1 MVSLGKFDR
10 AWGSK
15 MIKLTR
21 RTLLVGTS
29 ALMAAGTVSFR
40 ALAAS
45 RTYHALLVACTEYPA
60 LPQRNWL
67 IGPKN
72 DAGLVHEYLLKNVP
86 DPVRFAPENVTL
98 LAKDVPGAKGLPT
111 HAAIKTA
118 LADLAAKVRRDDFV
132 YLHLSGHGAQ
142 QPERVNG
149 DETDGLDEIFLPVD
163 IEKWINRDAGV
174 PNALVDNEIGDA
186 LDAIRDKG
194 AFVWA
199 VFDCCH
205 SGTATRAVD
214 VDDELDRKVEF
225 ADLVGGDEAARA
237 AAIKAYE
244 NTVASAS
251 RGLDENGQRKPAFNL
266 SPTGGEPITKGKL
279 VAFYAAQTV
288 ETTPEMPLPKGTADA
303 PRFGLFTFTILS
315 KLAENPNV
323 TYRQLGQ
330 AVLQQYSAD
339 SRTRPTPLF
348 EGELD
353 ARVFG
358 TDKTDAV
365 MQWPVIVKDGEA
377 SIGAGLLHRLTPGSK
392 LAILPSALSSLSDAV
407 GYLEV
412 ESAKNLESRVKP
424 VEFDKKPA
432 LKVADIPSNAYARVA
447 EIAVDYK
454 LAVARPAA
462 TKGLETETAL
472 VNSVL
477 DELAAAKETGFN
489 IELVDPGKSAELR
502 FAVMRE
508 NAIAGADGN
517 ATDKP
522 ALWFLPASGD
532 VTLKDG
538 GRPPLIIIHPDNRQK
553 LVDATARNLR
563 TIFRATGLSRLA
575 AASDYKPEDV
585 DVQFQVKRRDKDGLE
600 PLQASVVPRVSPGDE
615 VHVLAKNSSDQL
627 VDINV
632 LYVGSDYSITHIVAE
647 RLAPQATLEEGLLA
661 FTDTSFGMER
671 MIAVVTEAPPESAK
685 EDLSFLAQDGV
696 ASMTRGI
703 GPASFSDMLADIG
716 MAPST
721 RSVMRLADKSG
732 PKGAVMI
739 FPMETVPR
747 A

>member
-1 MVSLGKFDR
+1 
-10 AWGSK
+10 
-15 MIKLTR
+15 MIRLTR
-21 RTLLVGTS
+21 RTLLVGAS
-29 ALMAAGTVSFR
+29 ALTAAGTLSFR
-40 ALAAS
+40 ALAAQ
-45 RTYHALLVACTEYPA
+45 RTYHALLVACTDYPN
-60 LPQRNWL
+60 LPKKNWL

-72 DAGLVHEYLLKNVP
+72 DAGLVRDYLLRNTP
-86 DPVRFAPENVTL
+86 APVKFAPENVTL
-98 LAKDVPGAKGLPT
+98 LAKDVDGAAGLPT
-111 HAAIKTA
+111 HAAIKAA
-118 LADLAAKVRRDDFV
+118 LANLAARVKRDDFV

-142 QPERVNG
+142 QPEATKG
-149 DETDGLDEIFLPVD
+149 DETDSLDEIFLPVD
-163 IEKWINRDAGV
+163 IEKWVNREAGV
-174 PNALVDNEIGDA
+174 PNALVDNEVGAA

-194 AFVWA
+194 AFVWV

-205 SGTATRAVD
+205 SGTATRAAE
-214 VDDELDRKVEF
+214 VDDEMERKVEF
-225 ADLVGGDEAARA
+225 ADLVGGGEAERA
-237 AAIKAYE
+237 AAVKLYDGIAA
-244 NTVASAS
+244 TAT
-251 RGLDENGQRKPAFNL
+251 RGFDENGQRKPAFNL
-266 SPTGGEPITKGKL
+266 APTGAASTTKGKL

-358 TDKTDAV
+358 TDRADAV
-365 MQWPVIVKDGEA
+365 MQWPLVVKDGA
-377 SIGAGLLHRLTPGSK
+377 ATIGAGLLQRLTPGSK
-392 LAILPSALSSLSDAV
+392 LAILPSALSQLTEAL
-407 GYLEV
+407 GYVEV
-412 ESAKNLESRVKP
+412 QSARNLESWVKP
-424 VEFDKKPA
+424 VELDGKPA
-432 LKVADIPSNAYARVA
+432 LTLADIPANAYARVA
-447 EIAVDYK
+447 ELAVDYK
-454 LAVARPAA
+454 LVVARPAA
-462 TKGLETETAL
+462 TYGLDKETAL

-477 DELAAAKETGFN
+477 DELAAREKSGFHV
-489 IELVDPGKSAELR
+489 ELVEPGKSADLR
-502 FAVMRE
+502 LAVLRE
-508 NAIAGADGN
+508 NAIAGAAAA

-532 VTLKDG
+532 VKDG
-538 GRPPLIIIHPDNRQK
+538 GRPPLIIIHPDDRAK
-553 LVDATARNLR
+553 LVDATAKNLT

-575 AASDYKPEDV
+575 AASDYRPEEV
-585 DVQFQVKRRDKDGLE
+585 SVEFEIRRQGGDALE
-600 PLQASVVPRVSPGDE
+600 PLQASTVPRVSPGDE
-615 VHVLAKNSSDQL
+615 VHIRARNDSDKY

-647 RLAPQATLEEGLLA
+647 RLAPANGSPDAGLREGLLA

-671 MIAVVTEAPPESAK
+671 MIAVLTEAPPQSEK

-696 ASMTRGI
+696 PSATRTVG
-703 GPASFSDMLADIG
+703 GSGFSDMLADIG

-721 RSVMRLADKSG
+721 RSVMKLADRSG

>member
-1 MVSLGKFDR
+1 
-10 AWGSK
+10 

-29 ALMAAGTVSFR
+29 ALTMAGMVSFR
-40 ALAAS
+40 AMAAS
-45 RTYHALLVACTEYPA
+45 RTYHALLVACTEYPN

-67 IGPKN
+67 VGPKN

-98 LAKDVPGAKGLPT
+98 LAKDVPGANGLPT
-111 HAAIKTA
+111 HAAIKAA
-118 LADLAAKVRRDDFV
+118 LADLAAKVQRDDFV

-142 QPERVNG
+142 QPERVKG

-163 IEKWINRDAGV
+163 IDKWINRDAGV
-174 PNALVDNEIGDA
+174 PNALVDDEIGAA
-186 LDAIRDKG
+186 LDAIRNKG
-194 AFVWA
+194 AFVWV

-205 SGTATRAVD
+205 SGTATRAVE
-214 VDDELDRKVEF
+214 VDDEMERKVEF
-225 ADLVGGDEAARA
+225 ADLVGGSEAERA
-237 AAIKAYE
+237 AAIKAYDE
-244 NTVASAS
+244 VTSAAGS
-251 RGLDENGQRKPAFNL
+251 RGVDDSGTRKPAFNL
-266 SPTGGEPITKGKL
+266 TPTGGEPITKGKL

-288 ETTPEMPLPKGTADA
+288 ETTPEMPLPKGTTDA

-358 TDKTDAV
+358 TDKMDAV
-365 MQWPVIVKDGEA
+365 MQWPVVIKDGEA
-377 SIGAGLLHRLTPGSK
+377 TIGAGLLHRLTPGSK
-392 LAILPSALSSLSDAV
+392 LAILPSALSPLSDTV

-412 ESAKNLESRVKP
+412 QSARNLESRVKP

-432 LKVADIPSNAYARVA
+432 LKLADIPANAYARVA

-462 TKGLETETAL
+462 TKGLEKETAL

-477 DELAAAKETGFN
+477 DELATAKETGFN

-508 NAIAGADGN
+508 NAIAGAAKD

-538 GRPPLIIIHPDNRQK
+538 GKPPLIIIHMDDRKK
-553 LVDATARNLR
+553 LVEATTRNLR

-585 DVQFQVKRRDKDGLE
+585 DVQFQVKRRGKDGLE

-615 VHVLAKNSSDQL
+615 VHVLARNGSDLL

-671 MIAVVTEAPPESAK
+671 MIAVLTEAPPESEK

-696 ASMTRGI
+696 ASMTRGL
-703 GPASFSDMLADIG
+703 GPASFSDMLTDIG
-716 MAPST
+716 MAPAT

>member
-1 MVSLGKFDR
+1 
-10 AWGSK
+10 

-29 ALMAAGTVSFR
+29 ALTMAGMVSFR
-40 ALAAS
+40 TMAAS
-45 RTYHALLVACTEYPA
+45 RIYHALLVACTEYPN

-67 IGPKN
+67 VGPKN
-72 DAGLVHEYLLKNVP
+72 DAALVHDYLLKNVP

-98 LAKDVPGAKGLPT
+98 LAKDVPGASGLPT
-111 HAAIKTA
+111 HAAIKAA
-118 LADLAAKVRRDDFV
+118 LADLAAKVQRDDFV

-142 QPERVNG
+142 QPQMVKG

-163 IEKWINRDAGV
+163 IGKWINRDAGV
-174 PNALVDNEIGDA
+174 PNALIDNEIGAA

-194 AFVWA
+194 AFVWV

-205 SGTATRAVD
+205 SGTATRAVE
-214 VDDELDRKVEF
+214 VDDELERKVEF
-225 ADLVGGDEAARA
+225 ADLVGGNESERA
-237 AAIKAYE
+237 AAIKAYDE
-244 NTVASAS
+244 VISVAGS
-251 RGLDENGQRKPAFNL
+251 RGIDDNGTRKPAFTL
-266 SPTGGEPITKGKL
+266 TPTGGEPITKGKL

-288 ETTPEMPLPKGTADA
+288 ETTPEMPLPKGIADA
-303 PRFGLFTFTILS
+303 PRLGLFTFTILS

-365 MQWPVIVKDGEA
+365 MQWPVVIKDGEA
-377 SIGAGLLHRLTPGSK
+377 TIGAGLLHRLTPGSK
-392 LAILPSALSSLSDAV
+392 LAILPSALSPLSDAV
-407 GYLEV
+407 GFLEV
-412 ESAKNLESRVKP
+412 QSAKNLESRVKP

-432 LKVADIPSNAYARVA
+432 LKVADIPANAYARVA

-454 LAVARPAA
+454 LVLARPAIA
-462 TKGLETETAL
+462 KGLEKETAL

-477 DELAAAKETGFN
+477 DELATARETGFN
-489 IELVDPGKSAELR
+489 IELVEPGKSADLR
-502 FAVMRE
+502 LAVMRE
-508 NAIAGADGN
+508 NAVPGAPKD
-517 ATDKP
+517 AADKP

-532 VTLKDG
+532 VPLKDG
-538 GRPPLIIIHPDNRQK
+538 GKPPLIIIHDRHK
-553 LVDATARNLR
+553 LADATARNLR

-615 VHVLAKNSSDQL
+615 VHVLAKNGSDLL

-671 MIAVVTEAPPESAK
+671 MIAVLTEAPPESEK
-685 EDLSFLAQDGV
+685 QDLSFLAQDGV
-696 ASMTRGI
+696 ASATRGT
-703 GPASFSDMLADIG
+703 GSAGFSDMLTDLG
-716 MAPST
+716 MAPAT

>member
-1 MVSLGKFDR
+1 
-10 AWGSK
+10 

-21 RTLLVGTS
+21 RTLLVGAS
-29 ALMAAGTVSFR
+29 ALTVAGTLSFR

-45 RTYHALLVACTEYPA
+45 RTYHALLVACTDYPN
-60 LPQRNWL
+60 LPQKNWL

-72 DAGLVHEYLLKNVP
+72 DAGLVRDYLLKNTPGGVK
-86 DPVRFAPENVTL
+86 FAAENVTL
-98 LAKDVPGAKGLPT
+98 LAKDVEGANGLPT
-111 HAAIKTA
+111 HAAIKAA
-118 LADLAAKVRRDDFV
+118 LADLATKVQRDDFV

-142 QPERVNG
+142 QPEAKKG

-163 IEKWINRDAGV
+163 IDKWVKREEGV
-174 PNALVDNEIGDA
+174 PNALVDNEVGTA

-194 AFVWA
+194 AFVWV

-205 SGTATRAVD
+205 SGTATRAAE
-214 VDDELDRKVEF
+214 VDDEMERKVEF
-225 ADLVGGDEAARA
+225 ADLVGGDA
-237 AAIKAYE
+237 AAKAAAVKSYDDI
-244 NTVASAS
+244 TAGAS
-251 RGLDENGQRKPAFNL
+251 RGFDENGARKPAFNL
-266 SPTGGEPITKGKL
+266 TPTGGEPITKGKL

-315 KLAENPNV
+315 KLAENPDV

-365 MQWPVIVKDGEA
+365 MQWPVVIKDDEA
-377 SIGAGLLHRLTPGSK
+377 TIGAGLLHRLTPGSK
-392 LAILPSALSSLSDAV
+392 LALLPSALSQLSDAL
-407 GYLEV
+407 GYMEV
-412 ESAKNLESRVKP
+412 QSAKNLESRVKP
-424 VEFDKKPA
+424 VEFDNKPA
-432 LKVADIPSNAYARVA
+432 LKLADIPANAYARLA
-447 EIAVDYK
+447 ELAVDYK
-454 LAVARPAA
+454 LVVARPAA
-462 TKGLETETAL
+462 TDGLAKETAL
-472 VNSVL
+472 VNAVL
-477 DELAAAKETGFN
+477 DELAAKENSGFR
-489 IELVDPGKSAELR
+489 IAPVEPGKSADLR
-502 FAVMRE
+502 LAVLRE
-508 NAIAGADGN
+508 NAIAGAAND

-522 ALWFLPASGD
+522 ALWFLTPSGD
-532 VTLKDG
+532 VSLKDG
-538 GRPPLIIIHPDNRQK
+538 SKPPLIIIHPDDREK
-553 LVDATARNLR
+553 LVDATAKNLT

-575 AASDYKPEDV
+575 AASDYRPEEV
-585 DVQFQVKRRDKDGLE
+585 SVEFQIKRKDSDALE
-600 PLQASVVPRVSPGDE
+600 PLQASTVPRVSPGDQ
-615 VHVLAKNSSDQL
+615 VHVLARNESDAY

-647 RLAPQATLEEGLLA
+647 RLAPANGSPDAGLKEGLLA

-671 MIAVVTEAPPESAK
+671 MIAVLTEAPPQSEK

-696 ASMTRGI
+696 PSATRAVG
-703 GPASFSDMLADIG
+703 GQGFSAMLTDIG
-716 MAPST
+716 MAPAT
-721 RSVMRLADKSG
+721 RSVMKLADKSG

-747 A
+747 S

>member
-1 MVSLGKFDR
+1 
-10 AWGSK
+10 

-29 ALMAAGTVSFR
+29 ALTMAGMVSFR
-40 ALAAS
+40 TMAAS

-67 IGPKN
+67 VGPKN
-72 DAGLVHEYLLKNVP
+72 DAGLVREYLLKNVP

-98 LAKDVPGAKGLPT
+98 LAKDVPGASGLPT
-111 HAAIKTA
+111 HAAIKAA
-118 LADLAAKVRRDDFV
+118 LADLAAKVQRDDFV

-142 QPERVNG
+142 QPQMVKG

-163 IEKWINRDAGV
+163 IDKWINRDAGV
-174 PNALVDNEIGDA
+174 PNALVDNEIGAA
-186 LDAIRDKG
+186 LDAIRNKG
-194 AFVWA
+194 AFVWV

-205 SGTATRAVD
+205 SGTATRAVE
-214 VDDELDRKVEF
+214 VDDELERKVEF
-225 ADLVGGDEAARA
+225 ADLVGGNKAERA
-237 AAIKAYE
+237 AAIKAYDE
-244 NTVASAS
+244 VTSAAGS
-251 RGLDENGQRKPAFNL
+251 RGIDDKGTRRPAFNL
-266 SPTGGEPITKGKL
+266 TPTGGEPIAKGKL

-288 ETTPEMPLPKGTADA
+288 ETTPEMPLPKGATDA

-330 AVLQQYSAD
+330 GVLQQYSAD

-358 TDKTDAV
+358 TDRTDAV
-365 MQWPVIVKDGEA
+365 MQWPVVIKDGEA
-377 SIGAGLLHRLTPGSK
+377 TIGAGLLHRLTPGSK
-392 LAILPSALSSLSDAV
+392 LAILPSALSPLSDAI
-407 GYLEV
+407 GFLEV
-412 ESAKNLESRVKP
+412 RSAKNLESRVKP

-432 LKVADIPSNAYARVA
+432 LKVADIPANAYARVA

-454 LAVARPAA
+454 LVVARPAVA
-462 TKGLETETAL
+462 KGLETETAL

-477 DELAAAKETGFN
+477 DELATAKETGFN
-489 IELVDPGKSAELR
+489 IEVVEPGKGAELR
-502 FAVMRE
+502 LAVLRE
-508 NAIAGADGN
+508 NALTGADKN

-532 VTLKDG
+532 VTLKEDSK
-538 GRPPLIIIHPDNRQK
+538 PPLIIIHMDDRQK
-553 LVDATARNLR
+553 LVDATTRNLR

-615 VHVLAKNSSDQL
+615 VHVLAKNSSDLL

-671 MIAVVTEAPPESAK
+671 MIAVLTEAPPES
-685 EDLSFLAQDGV
+685 EEQDLSFLAQDGV
-696 ASMTRGI
+696 ASATRGM
-703 GPASFSDMLADIG
+703 GSASFSDMLTDLG
-716 MAPST
+716 MAPAT
-721 RSVMRLADKSG
+721 RSVMRLADKGG

-747 A
+747 G

>member
-1 MVSLGKFDR
+1 
-10 AWGSK
+10 

-21 RTLLVGTS
+21 RTLLVGAS
-29 ALMAAGTVSFR
+29 ALTVAGTLSFR

-45 RTYHALLVACTEYPA
+45 RTYHALLVACTDYPN
-60 LPQRNWL
+60 LPQKNWL

-72 DAGLVHEYLLKNVP
+72 DAGLVRDYLLKNTPGGVK
-86 DPVRFAPENVTL
+86 FAAENVTL
-98 LAKDVPGAKGLPT
+98 LAKDVEGANGLPT
-111 HAAIKTA
+111 HAAIKAA
-118 LADLAAKVRRDDFV
+118 LADLAAKVQRDDFV

-142 QPERVNG
+142 QPETKKG

-163 IEKWINRDAGV
+163 IDKWVKREEGV
-174 PNALVDNEIGDA
+174 PNALVDNEVGAA

-194 AFVWA
+194 AFVWV

-205 SGTATRAVD
+205 SGTATRAAE
-214 VDDELDRKVEF
+214 VDDEMERKVEF
-225 ADLVGGDEAARA
+225 ADLVGGDA
-237 AAIKAYE
+237 AAKAAAVKSYDDI
-244 NTVASAS
+244 TVGAS
-251 RGLDENGQRKPAFNL
+251 RGFDENGARKPAFNL
-266 SPTGGEPITKGKL
+266 TPTGGEPITKGKL

-315 KLAENPNV
+315 KLAENPDV

-365 MQWPVIVKDGEA
+365 MQWPVVIKDDEA
-377 SIGAGLLHRLTPGSK
+377 TIGAGLLHRLTPGSK
-392 LAILPSALSSLSDAV
+392 LAILPSALSQLSEV
-407 GYLEV
+407 LGYLEV
-412 ESAKNLESRVKP
+412 QSAKNLESRVKP
-424 VEFDKKPA
+424 VEFDGKPA
-432 LKVADIPSNAYARVA
+432 LKLADIPANAYARLA
-447 EIAVDYK
+447 ELAVDYK
-454 LAVARPAA
+454 LVVARPAA
-462 TKGLETETAL
+462 TAGLDKETAL
-472 VNSVL
+472 VNAVL
-477 DELAAAKETGFN
+477 DELAAKENSGFH
-489 IELVDPGKSAELR
+489 IALVEPGKSADLR
-502 FAVMRE
+502 LAVLRE
-508 NAIAGADGN
+508 NAIAGAAKD

-522 ALWFLPASGD
+522 ALWFLTASGD
-532 VTLKDG
+532 VSLKDG
-538 GRPPLIIIHPDNRQK
+538 SKPPLIIIHPDDREK
-553 LVDATARNLR
+553 LVDATAKNLT

-575 AASDYKPEDV
+575 AASDYRPEEV
-585 DVQFQVKRRDKDGLE
+585 SVEFQIKRKDSDALE
-600 PLQASVVPRVSPGDE
+600 PLQASTVPRVSPGDQ
-615 VHVLAKNSSDQL
+615 VHVLARNESDAY

-647 RLAPQATLEEGLLA
+647 RLAPANGSPDAGLKEGLLA

-671 MIAVVTEAPPESAK
+671 MIAVLTEAPPQSEK

-696 ASMTRGI
+696 PSATRAVG
-703 GPASFSDMLADIG
+703 GQGFSAMLTDIG
-716 MAPST
+716 MAPAT
-721 RSVMRLADKSG
+721 RSVMKLADKSG

-747 A
+747 S

>member
-1 MVSLGKFDR
+1 
-10 AWGSK
+10 

-29 ALMAAGTVSFR
+29 ALTMAGMVSFR
-40 ALAAS
+40 TMAAS
-45 RTYHALLVACTEYPA
+45 RTYHALLVACTEYPN

-98 LAKDVPGAKGLPT
+98 LAKDVPGASGLPT
-111 HAAIKTA
+111 HAAIKAA
-118 LADLAAKVRRDDFV
+118 LADLAAKVQRDDFV

-142 QPERVNG
+142 QPQAKAG

-163 IEKWINRDAGV
+163 IGKWINRDAGV
-174 PNALVDNEIGDA
+174 PNALVDNEIGAA

-194 AFVWA
+194 AFVWV

-205 SGTATRAVD
+205 SGTATRAAE
-214 VDDELDRKVEF
+214 VDDEMERKVEF
-225 ADLVGGDEAARA
+225 ADLAGGDEAARA
-237 AAIKAYE
+237 AAIKTYDDITAG
-244 NTVASAS
+244 AS
-251 RGLDENGQRKPAFNL
+251 RGVDENGTRKPAFNL
-266 SPTGGEPITKGKL
+266 TPTGSEPITKGKL

-288 ETTPEMPLPKGTADA
+288 ETTPEMPLPKGATDA

-315 KLAENPNV
+315 KLAENPDV

-358 TDKTDAV
+358 TNKTDTI
-365 MQWPVIVKDGEA
+365 MQWPVVITDDEA
-377 SIGAGLLHRLTPGSK
+377 TIGAGLLHRLTPGSK
-392 LAILPSALSSLSDAV
+392 LAILPSALSQLSEAL

-412 ESAKNLESRVKP
+412 QSAKNLESRVKP
-424 VEFDKKPA
+424 VEFERKPA
-432 LKVADIPSNAYARVA
+432 LKLADIPANAYARLA
-447 EIAVDYK
+447 ELAVDYK
-454 LAVARPAA
+454 LVVARPAA
-462 TKGLETETAL
+462 TEGLDKETAL

-477 DELAAAKETGFN
+477 DELAAKANSGFH
-489 IELVDPGKSAELR
+489 IALVEPGKSADLR
-502 FAVMRE
+502 LAVLRE
-508 NAIAGADGN
+508 NAIAGAAKD

-522 ALWFLPASGD
+522 ALWFLTASGE
-532 VTLKDG
+532 VTLKDASK
-538 GRPPLIIIHPDNRQK
+538 PPLIIIHPDDRDK
-553 LVDATARNLR
+553 LVDATAKNLT
-563 TIFRATGLSRLA
+563 TIFRATGLSKLA
-575 AASDYKPEDV
+575 AASDYRPEEV
-585 DVQFQVKRRDKDGLE
+585 SVQFRIKRLEDGAMQPIE
-600 PLQASVVPRVSPGDE
+600 PSTVPRVSPDDQ
-615 VHVLAKNSSDQL
+615 VHVLAKNDSTNL

-632 LYVGSDYSITHIVAE
+632 LYIGSDYSIQHFLAE
-647 RLAPQATLEEGLLA
+647 RLTAGATLEEGL
-661 FTDTSFGMER
+661 FKFSDESFGMER
-671 MIAVVTEAPPESAK
+671 MIAVLTEAPPQSEK
-685 EDLSFLAQDGV
+685 QDLSFLAQDGV
-696 ASMTRGI
+696 PSATRAI
-703 GPASFSDMLADIG
+703 GGPGFSDMLTDIG
-716 MAPST
+716 MAPAT
-721 RSVMRLADKSG
+721 RSAMRLTDEKG

>member
-1 MVSLGKFDR
+1 
-10 AWGSK
+10 

-45 RTYHALLVACTEYPA
+45 RTYHALLVACTEYPS

-67 IGPKN
+67 VGPKN
-72 DAGLVHEYLLKNVP
+72 DAGLVHDYLLKNVP
-86 DPVRFAPENVTL
+86 DPVKFAPENITL
-98 LAKDVPGAKGLPT
+98 LAKDIPGANGLPT
-111 HAAIKTA
+111 HAAIKAA
-118 LADLAAKVRRDDFV
+118 LADLAAKVQRDDFV
-132 YLHLSGHGAQ
+132 YIHLSGHGAQ
-142 QPERVNG
+142 QPEKTKG
-149 DETDGLDEIFLPVD
+149 HKSDGLDEIFLPSD

-174 PNALVDNEIGDA
+174 PNALVDEEIGAA
-186 LDAIRDKG
+186 LDVIRDKG
-194 AFVWA
+194 AFVWI

-205 SGTATRAVD
+205 SATAARAVE
-214 VDDELDRKVEF
+214 VDDEMERKVEF
-225 ADLVGGDEAARA
+225 ADLVAGDEAEKA
-237 AAIKAYE
+237 ASLKAYYE
-244 NTVASAS
+244 LTSTSS
-251 RGLDENGQRKPAFNL
+251 RGVDENGGRKPAFNL
-266 SPTGGEPITKGKL
+266 TPTGGEPIGKGKL
-279 VAFYAAQTV
+279 VAFYAAQTI
-288 ETTPEMPLPKGTADA
+288 ETTPEMPLPKGTTDA
-303 PRFGLFTFTILS
+303 PRFGLFTFTIMS

-339 SRTRPTPLF
+339 GRTRPTPLF

-365 MQWPVIVKDGEA
+365 MQWPIVIKDDA
-377 SIGAGLLHRLTPGSK
+377 ATISAGLLHRLTPGSK
-392 LAILPSALSSLSDAV
+392 LAILPSALSQLSDAV

-412 ESAKNLESRVKP
+412 QSAKNLESEVKP
-424 VEFDKKPA
+424 VEFDNKPA
-432 LKVADIPSNAYARVA
+432 LRLADIPANAYARVA
-447 EIAVDYK
+447 ELAVDYR
-454 LAVARPAA
+454 LVVARPAE
-462 TKGLETETAL
+462 TKGLEKETSF

-489 IELVDPGKSAELR
+489 IALVEPGKSADLR
-502 FAVMRE
+502 LAVLRE
-508 NAIAGADGN
+508 NAIAGAGKD
-517 ATDKP
+517 TSDKP

-532 VTLKDG
+532 VEMKDG
-538 GRPPLIIIHPDNRQK
+538 SKPPLIIIHLDDRKK
-553 LVDATARNLR
+553 LVDATTRNLT

-575 AASDYKPEDV
+575 VASDYQPEEV
-585 DVQFQVKRRDKDGLE
+585 SVEFQIKRRDSDALE
-600 PLQASVVPRVSPGDE
+600 PLQASSVPRVSPGDE
-615 VHVLAKNSSDQL
+615 VHIVARNQSDVY

-647 RLAPQATLEEGLLA
+647 RLPPTNGSPDQGLKEGLLA
-661 FTDTSFGMER
+661 FTNTSFGMER
-671 MIAVVTEAPPESAK
+671 MIAVLTEAPPQSEK

-696 ASMTRGI
+696 PSKTRSVG
-703 GPASFSDMLADIG
+703 GQGFSDMLTDIG
-716 MAPST
+716 MAPAT

>member
-1 MVSLGKFDR
+1 
-10 AWGSK
+10 

-21 RTLLVGTS
+21 RTLLVGAS
-29 ALMAAGTVSFR
+29 ALTAAGTLSFR
-40 ALAAS
+40 AFAAA
-45 RTYHALLVACTEYPA
+45 RTYHALLVACTDYPN
-60 LPQRNWL
+60 LPQKNWL

-72 DAGLVHEYLLKNVP
+72 DAGLVRDYLLKNTP
-86 DPVRFAPENVTL
+86 APVKFAAENVTL
-98 LAKDVPGAKGLPT
+98 LAKDVEGANGLPT
-111 HAAIKTA
+111 HAAIKAA
-118 LADLAAKVRRDDFV
+118 LADLAAKVQRDDFV

-142 QPERVNG
+142 QPQAKAG

-163 IEKWINRDAGV
+163 IDKWVKREEGV
-174 PNALVDNEIGDA
+174 PNALVDNEVGAA

-194 AFVWA
+194 AFVWV

-205 SGTATRAVD
+205 SGTATRAAE
-214 VDDELDRKVEF
+214 VDDEMERKVEF
-225 ADLVGGDEAARA
+225 ADLVGGDA
-237 AAIKAYE
+237 AAKAAAVKSYDDI
-244 NTVASAS
+244 AAGAS
-251 RGLDENGQRKPAFNL
+251 RGFDENGGRKPAFNL
-266 SPTGGEPITKGKL
+266 TPTGGEPITRGKL

-315 KLAENPNV
+315 KLAESPDV

-365 MQWPVIVKDGEA
+365 MQWPVVIKDDEA
-377 SIGAGLLHRLTPGSK
+377 TIGAGLLHRLTPGSK
-392 LAILPSALSSLSDAV
+392 LAILPSALSQLSEAL

-424 VEFDKKPA
+424 VEFDNKPA
-432 LKVADIPSNAYARVA
+432 LKLADIPANAYARLA
-447 EIAVDYK
+447 ELAVDYK
-454 LAVARPAA
+454 LVVARPAA
-462 TKGLETETAL
+462 TAGLETETTLINA
-472 VNSVL
+472 VL
-477 DELAAAKETGFN
+477 DELAARENSGFH
-489 IELVDPGKSAELR
+489 IALVEPGKSADLR
-502 FAVMRE
+502 LAVLRE
-508 NAIAGADGN
+508 NAIAGAAKD

-522 ALWFLPASGD
+522 ALWFLTASGD
-532 VTLKDG
+532 VSLKDG
-538 GRPPLIIIHPDNRQK
+538 SKPPLIIIHPDDRDK
-553 LVDATARNLR
+553 LVDATAKNLT

-575 AASDYKPEDV
+575 AASDYRPDEV
-585 DVQFQVKRRDKDGLE
+585 SVEFQIKRKDSDALE
-600 PLQASVVPRVSPGDE
+600 PLQASTVPRVSPGDQ
-615 VHVLAKNSSDQL
+615 VHVLARNESDAY

-647 RLAPQATLEEGLLA
+647 RLAPANGSPDAGLKEGLLA

-671 MIAVVTEAPPESAK
+671 MIAVLTEAPPQSEK

-696 ASMTRGI
+696 PSATRAVG
-703 GPASFSDMLADIG
+703 GQGFSAMLTDIG
-716 MAPST
+716 MAPAT
-721 RSVMRLADKSG
+721 RSVMKLADKSG

-747 A
+747 S

>member
-1 MVSLGKFDR
+1 
-10 AWGSK
+10 

-21 RTLLVGTS
+21 RTLLVGAS
-29 ALMAAGTVSFR
+29 ALTAAGTLSFR
-40 ALAAS
+40 TFAAS
-45 RTYHALLVACTEYPA
+45 RTYHALLVACTDYPA
-60 LPQRNWL
+60 LPKKNWL

-72 DAGLVHEYLLKNVP
+72 DAVLVRDYLTKNTP
-86 DPVRFAPENVTL
+86 DPVKFTAENITL
-98 LAKDVPGAKGLPT
+98 LAKDVEGANGPPT
-111 HAAIKTA
+111 HATILAA
-118 LADLAAKVRRDDFV
+118 LADLAAKVQRDDFV

-142 QPERVNG
+142 QPAAKKG
-149 DETDGLDEIFLPVD
+149 DESDNLDEIFLPSD
-163 IEKWINRDAGV
+163 IDKWVNREEGV
-174 PNALVDNEIGDA
+174 PNALVDNEIGAA

-194 AFVWA
+194 AFIWV

-205 SGTATRAVD
+205 SGTATRAAE
-214 VDDELDRKVEF
+214 VDDEMERKLEF

-237 AAIKAYE
+237 AAVKSYDDITAG
-244 NTVASAS
+244 AS
-251 RGLDENGQRKPAFNL
+251 RGFDENGARKPAFSL
-266 SPTGGEPITKGKL
+266 APTGAEPITRGKL

-288 ETTPEMPLPKGTADA
+288 ETTPEMPLPKGVADA
-303 PRFGLFTFTILS
+303 QRFGLFTFTILS
-315 KLAENPNV
+315 KLAENPDV

-365 MQWPVIVKDGEA
+365 MQWPVVIKDGEA
-377 SIGAGLLHRLTPGSK
+377 TIGAGLLHRLTPGSK
-392 LAILPSALSSLSDAV
+392 LAILPSALSQLSDAL

-412 ESAKNLESRVKP
+412 QSAKNLESRVKP
-424 VEFDKKPA
+424 VEFDNKPA
-432 LKVADIPSNAYARVA
+432 LKLADIPANAYARLA
-447 EIAVDYK
+447 ELAVDYK
-454 LAVARPAA
+454 LAVARPAP
-462 TKGLETETAL
+462 TDGLEKETAL

-477 DELAAAKETGFN
+477 DELAAKAGSGFQ
-489 IELVDPGKSAELR
+489 IALVEPGTSADLR
-502 FAVMRE
+502 LAVLRE
-508 NAIAGADGN
+508 NAIAGAAAD

-532 VTLKDG
+532 MTLKDG
-538 GRPPLIIIHPDNRQK
+538 SKPPLIIIHPDDREK
-553 LVDATARNLR
+553 LISATAKNLT

-575 AASDYKPEDV
+575 AASDYRPEEV
-585 DVQFQVKRRDKDGLE
+585 SVEFQIKRQGSDTLE
-600 PLQASVVPRVSPGDE
+600 PLQASTVPRVSPGDE
-615 VHVLAKNSSDQL
+615 VHVIANNGSTDL

-647 RLAPQATLEEGLLA
+647 RLAPQAALKEGLLA

-671 MIAVVTEAPPESAK
+671 MIAVLTEAPPQSEK
-685 EDLSFLAQDGV
+685 EDLGFLAQDGV
-696 ASMTRGI
+696 PSATRAAG
-703 GPASFSDMLADIG
+703 GSGFSGMLTDIG
-716 MAPST
+716 MAPAT

>member
-1 MVSLGKFDR
+1 
-10 AWGSK
+10 

-45 RTYHALLVACTEYPA
+45 RTYHALLVGCTEYPN

-67 IGPKN
+67 VGPKN

-111 HAAIKTA
+111 HAAIKAA
-118 LADLAAKVRRDDFV
+118 LADLAAKVQRDDFV

-142 QPERVNG
+142 QPEMIKG

-163 IEKWINRDAGV
+163 IDKWINRDAGV

-186 LDAIRDKG
+186 LDAIRNKG

-205 SGTATRAVD
+205 SGTATRAVE
-214 VDDELDRKVEF
+214 VDDELERKVEF
-225 ADLVGGDEAARA
+225 ADLVGGDEATRA
-237 AAIKAYE
+237 TAIKTYE
-244 NTVASAS
+244 DTVASAS
-251 RGLDENGQRKPAFNL
+251 RDLDENAPRKPAFNL
-266 SPTGGEPITKGKL
+266 TPTGGEPITKGKL

-288 ETTPEMPLPKGTADA
+288 ETTPEMPLPKGTTDA

-358 TDKTDAV
+358 TDRTDAV
-365 MQWPVIVKDGEA
+365 MQWPIVIKDGEA
-377 SIGAGLLHRLTPGSK
+377 TIGAGLLHRLTPGSK

-412 ESAKNLESRVKP
+412 ESAKNLESHVKP

-432 LKVADIPSNAYARVA
+432 LDMAAIPANAYARVA

-462 TKGLETETAL
+462 TKGLEKETAL

-508 NAIAGADGN
+508 NAIAGAAKD

-538 GRPPLIIIHPDNRQK
+538 SKPPLVIIHPDDRQK
-553 LVDATARNLR
+553 LVDATTRNLR

-585 DVQFQVKRRDKDGLE
+585 DVQFQIKRRDKDGLE
-600 PLQASVVPRVSPGDE
+600 PLQASVVPRASPGDE

-671 MIAVVTEAPPESAK
+671 MIAVLTEAPPESEK

-696 ASMTRGI
+696 ASKTRGV
-703 GPASFSDMLADIG
+703 GAPSFSDMLTDIG
-716 MAPST
+716 MAPTT

-739 FPMETVPR
+739 FPVETVPR